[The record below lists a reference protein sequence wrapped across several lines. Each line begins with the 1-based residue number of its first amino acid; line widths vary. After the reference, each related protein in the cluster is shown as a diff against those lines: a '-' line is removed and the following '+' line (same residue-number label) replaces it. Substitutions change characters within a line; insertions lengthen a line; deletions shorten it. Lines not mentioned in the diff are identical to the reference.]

1 MMALMRIGLFS
12 QWYTY
17 QISGIKHNTC
27 KNFVSHSSK
36 TYKPCTSFRNA
47 EVKLF
52 LSKFL
57 ARSFEIFV
65 AKYLDKM
72 TIFDYKIT
80 RFEDTGWRGINSARH
95 RDRAIIE
102 MTLWRETETKGK
114 EGLREGV
121 ECGVGWEKE
130 QRAALAA
137 LHRSIRLYPGAPSV
151 AGYRFPVFSPSR
163 KRSRVEINLPPIRFP
178 S

>member
-1 MMALMRIGLFS
+1 
-12 QWYTY
+12 
-17 QISGIKHNTC
+17 
-27 KNFVSHSSK
+27 
-36 TYKPCTSFRNA
+36 
-47 EVKLF
+47 
-52 LSKFL
+52 
-57 ARSFEIFV
+57 
-65 AKYLDKM
+65 
-72 TIFDYKIT
+72 
-80 RFEDTGWRGINSARH
+80 
-95 RDRAIIE
+95 

-114 EGLREGV
+114 EGLHEGV

-163 KRSRVEINLPPIRFP
+163 KRSRVEINLPPIR